1 MVGECQFSAPRHGQ
15 GVVAD
20 QRLCPVV
27 TGPSSWCGTTEPRGE
42 SSVRGFKDQY
52 ISGNNGGYLR
62 NELSW
67 SLFSCHMWELSVQW
81 LHWTAA
87 GCTLTAMTRT
97 RPARCGVLLP
107 GSAPPVAMFPVRSLP
122 DCLWFTRTGLPLTI
136 SRFTGALPSRFK
148 GLLPCISLPFASL
161 TAC

>member
-67 SLFSCHMWELSVQW
+67 SLFSLPYVGTVRAVAALDGGW
-81 LHWTAA
+81 LHSDSDDPYSSGTLWGAAA
-87 GCTLTAMTRT
+87 GLSTTST
-97 RPARCGVLLP
+97 
-107 GSAPPVAMFPVRSLP
+107 MFPVRSLP

>member
-1 MVGECQFSAPRHGQ
+1 MSASFQRPVTDRVWWLTSAYAQWSPDRLHGVEQ
-15 GVVAD
+15 LSLG
-20 QRLCPVV
+20 
-27 TGPSSWCGTTEPRGE
+27 GE

-67 SLFSCHMWELSVQW
+67 SLFSLPYVGTVRAVAALDGGW
-81 LHWTAA
+81 LHSDSDDPYSSGTLWGAAA
-87 GCTLTAMTRT
+87 GLSTTS
-97 RPARCGVLLP
+97 G
-107 GSAPPVAMFPVRSLP
+107 MFPVRSLP

>member
-1 MVGECQFSAPRHGQ
+1 MSASFQRPVTDRVWWLTSAYAQWSPDRLHGVEQ
-15 GVVAD
+15 LSLG
-20 QRLCPVV
+20 
-27 TGPSSWCGTTEPRGE
+27 GE
-42 SSVRGFKDQY
+42 SSVRGFKEQY

-67 SLFSCHMWELSVQW
+67 SLFSLPYVGTVRAVAALDGGW
-81 LHWTAA
+81 LHSDSDDPYSS
-87 GCTLTAMTRT
+87 GTLW
-97 RPARCGVLLP
+97 VLLP

>member
-1 MVGECQFSAPRHGQ
+1 MSASFQRPVTDRVWWLTSAYAQWSPDRLHGVEQ
-15 GVVAD
+15 LSLG
-20 QRLCPVV
+20 
-27 TGPSSWCGTTEPRGE
+27 GE
-42 SSVRGFKDQY
+42 SSVRGFKEQY

-67 SLFSCHMWELSVQW
+67 SLFSLPYVGTVRAVTALDGGW
-81 LHWTAA
+81 LHSDRDDPYSSGTLWGAAA
-87 GCTLTAMTRT
+87 GLSTTSGHVSGSFTA
-97 RPARCGVLLP
+97 GLP
-107 GSAPPVAMFPVRSLP
+107 LVY
-122 DCLWFTRTGLPLTI
+122 RTGLPLTI

>member
-1 MVGECQFSAPRHGQ
+1 MSASFQRPVTDRVWWLTSAYAQWSPDRLHGVEQ
-15 GVVAD
+15 LSLG
-20 QRLCPVV
+20 
-27 TGPSSWCGTTEPRGE
+27 GE

-67 SLFSCHMWELSVQW
+67 SRSPCHMWELSVQW